1 MKQWTATAASNIA
14 LIKYMGKIEHSAA
27 GGAGSVTGSGSVQS
41 AVAVGSAVKNRPTN
55 TSLSFTLPHLL
66 SYVQLEH
73 DASLVRDQWEPL
85 TSFEGKSFGKLELS
99 EKGALRFLSH
109 LQLLKSHYGFAGFFR
124 VRSANGFPS
133 DCGLASS
140 ASSFAALTKC
150 AIQALASLTG
160 KPEISTEEAANFS
173 RLGSGSSCRSFF
185 APWSV
190 WTPERVSDVPE
201 LKAFGDLLHQ
211 VVVVDERVK
220 AVSSSEAHKR
230 VTTSAL
236 FAGRPERADVRVKE
250 FVDALKKDDWRGA
263 FEIAWAEFWDMH
275 ALFETS
281 KPSFGYMTGGSLEV
295 LNFVRDQLWTAD
307 GTGPLVTM
315 DAGPNVHLLYR
326 NNEQSKTQARKLE
339 QFAKGRYNVFSL
351 GL

>member
-1 MKQWTATAASNIA
+1 MKTWTATAPSNIA
-14 LIKYMGKIEHSAA
+14 LVKYMGKVDPGADA
-27 GGAGSVTGSGSVQS
+27 GA
-41 AVAVGSAVKNRPTN
+41 KNVPTN

-66 SYVQLEH
+66 SYVQIEH
-73 DASLVRDQWEPL
+73 DPSLAKDVWEPL
-85 TSFEGKSFGKLELS
+85 VAYEGKTFERLALS
-99 EKGALRFLSH
+99 EKGAARFLAH
-109 LQLLKSHYGFAGFFR
+109 LQFLKNQFGFDGFFK
-124 VRSANGFPS
+124 VRSANRFPS

-140 ASSFAALTKC
+140 ASSFAALTK
-150 AIQALASLTG
+150 AAFEALSSLTG
-160 KPEISTEEAANFS
+160 RPLPSVQEAANAS

-185 APWSV
+185 APWSI
-190 WTPERVSDVPE
+190 WVSETVADVPE
-201 LKAFGDLLHQ
+201 LKSFGDLLHQ

-236 FAGRPERADVRVKE
+236 FAGRPERADRRALE
-250 FVDALKKDDWRGA
+250 FIAALRKDEWREA

-295 LNFVRDQLWTAD
+295 LNFVRDRFWTGD

-326 NNEQSKTQARKLE
+326 NDDRGRAQAHQLE
-339 QFAKGRYNVFSL
+339 HFAKGRFKVFSSGA
-351 GL
+351 GLSGVD

>member
-1 MKQWTATAASNIA
+1 MTQAASSIWTATAPSNIA
-14 LIKYMGKIEHSAA
+14 LIKYMGKVEA
-27 GGAGSVTGSGSVQS
+27 TGSG
-41 AVAVGSAVKNRPTN
+41 KNSPTN

-66 SYVQLEH
+66 SYVQLER
-73 DASLVRDQWEPL
+73 DASLLRDQWEPL
-85 TSFEGKSFGKLELS
+85 VSFEGKTFEALALS
-99 EKGALRFLSH
+99 EKGALRFLAH
-109 LQLLKSHYGFAGFFR
+109 LQLLKTHFGFNGFFR

-140 ASSFAALTKC
+140 ASSFAALTEV
-150 AIQALASLTG
+150 AVESLSALTG
-160 KPEISTEEAANFS
+160 KPAPSIEQVANFS

-185 APWSV
+185 EPWSV
-190 WTPERVSDVPE
+190 WTPERVGDVPE
-201 LKAFGDLLHQ
+201 LKPFGDLLHQ

-250 FVDALKKDDWRGA
+250 FVSALKKDDWRAA

-295 LNFVRDQLWTAD
+295 LNFVRDQLWAVD
-307 GTGPLVTM
+307 GDGPLVTM

-326 NNEQSKTQARKLE
+326 NTELAKTQARKLE
-339 QFAKGRYNVFSL
+339 QFAKGQFTVFSL